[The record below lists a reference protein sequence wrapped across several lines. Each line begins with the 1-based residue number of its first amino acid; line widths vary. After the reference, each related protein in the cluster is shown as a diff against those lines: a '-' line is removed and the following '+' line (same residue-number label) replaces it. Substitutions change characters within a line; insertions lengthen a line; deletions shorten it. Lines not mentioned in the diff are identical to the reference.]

1 MVRGGSSSLKGG
13 APPPPNFVKELA
25 MRVSIL
31 NAQNRKLLVKYVK
44 NIATRIV
51 LLNFLF
57 WHHEIYLHMKGY
69 QVN

>member
-13 APPPPNFVKELA
+13 APPPKKNFVNELA

-31 NAQNRKLLVKYVK
+31 SAQNRKLLVKYVK

-51 LLNFLF
+51 LLNILF
-57 WHHEIYLHMKGY
+57 WHHERYLHMKG
-69 QVN
+69 

>member
-13 APPPPNFVKELA
+13 ATPQKKKKNFVKDLA

-31 NAQNRKLLVKYVK
+31 SAQNRKLLVKYVK

-51 LLNFLF
+51 LLNILF
-57 WHHEIYLHMKGY
+57 WHHERYLHMKG
-69 QVN
+69 